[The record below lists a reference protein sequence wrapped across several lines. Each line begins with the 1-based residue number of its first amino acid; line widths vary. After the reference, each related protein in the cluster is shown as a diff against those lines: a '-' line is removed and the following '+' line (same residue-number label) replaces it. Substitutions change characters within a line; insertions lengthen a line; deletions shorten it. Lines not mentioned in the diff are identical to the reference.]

1 MTTKPDYQRAYV
13 LQYNDEQQP
22 ASQYSPASQHEGA
35 ELSPHSR
42 SATPHEFSPYSTTEN
57 DTYHTLIRAENGTLF
72 RLDEVPMDIASST
85 FLHLGPAGATSN
97 GDSPHQSDTPSP
109 GSPNIAPSFTNLRI
123 APTGTEEQHPTII
136 EAGNAQ
142 LTPLTTGHISYTG
155 GLETG
160 VANTISN
167 PIYQRN
173 AASYNNTMH
182 YYPGS
187 PEIHT
192 QNQMWSNA
200 GVPLNTG
207 LLSEDYQKPV
217 TPAPNTLPGFN
228 RLPAFQS
235 TTPRATTYP
244 PTSYADYCYT
254 EQQAAYNISSPAA
267 SRNKMS
273 ASSTLS
279 AIGGTAEYFTEGR
292 ECVNCGAIDT
302 PLWRRDGTGHYLC
315 NACGL
320 YHKMNGMNRPLV
332 KQPRRLSAS
341 RRAGLSCSNCRT
353 LNTSLWRRNAVGEP
367 VCNACGLY
375 YKLHSVNRPL
385 SMKKDT
391 IQTRKRKPKGSKS
404 MGGQSNRNNQMNN
417 RSGLNNN
424 RIKMENSI
432 KIETSPLDNF
442 GLTHIQQPSSNF
454 MYANQGYQRLSP
466 SYSSQSP
473 HNLTQATDYILHQ
486 NTSPSPPQS
495 NASDIHSESPHSP
508 LLLHN
513 NNNNNNTKV
522 IINGDHLMDRPTVV
536 SDRVAP

>member
-1 MTTKPDYQRAYV
+1 
-13 LQYNDEQQP
+13 
-22 ASQYSPASQHEGA
+22 
-35 ELSPHSR
+35 
-42 SATPHEFSPYSTTEN
+42 
-57 DTYHTLIRAENGTLF
+57 
-72 RLDEVPMDIASST
+72 MDIASST

-279 AIGGTAEYFTEGR
+279 AMAAEPGTGGVPDYYKNYYNGF
-292 ECVNCGAIDT
+292 NGATRT
-302 PLWRRDGTGHYLC
+302 PLGTPSTED
-315 NACGL
+315 
-320 YHKMNGMNRPLV
+320 KSS
-332 KQPRRLSAS
+332 RRLSAS